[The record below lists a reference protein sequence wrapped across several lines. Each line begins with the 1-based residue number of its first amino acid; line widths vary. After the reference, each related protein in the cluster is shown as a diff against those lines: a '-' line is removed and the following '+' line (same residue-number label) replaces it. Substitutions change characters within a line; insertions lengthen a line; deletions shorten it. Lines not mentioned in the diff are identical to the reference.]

1 MTATSGTSTFDAAGD
16 ESAFADLCD
25 QARDLAEAGH
35 SKRAAQVYE
44 QVLDGGSQRYRALAA
59 LGLAVVRHDL
69 GEIRASRTAAQTA
82 IDTGHAEFAP
92 RAAYHLALS
101 YEGEG
106 LLEEAAAAWHR
117 VLGSGNERYASAA
130 EYGLARIAESRG
142 DTETAD
148 THWENALAGGDP
160 DTVPEAARDFAERL
174 LARGRA
180 EDAAR
185 VVERGL
191 AVGEHP
197 GLRLLLG
204 AVHVERAIEA
214 FAAVAEGSAAG
225 AEGRAVGAG
234 GRAAGADGRADRA
247 AYPGPVADPA
257 TAATAIELLARLL
270 AVRGD
275 ADAAERVWEQGLLH
289 SGDAVGEEVR
299 GRLRRGFLAPGPEDG
314 GTDAADPGETAWWD
328 PYVEAAVAQDS
339 APMLTGELFLAL
351 NRMYSGLA
359 VALAGNESHASAL
372 RRTVEEAVRTP
383 SDYVWGRSLHDDFR
397 ERLRLAAGSDA
408 DILPANWP
416 DAD

>member
-35 SKRAAQVYE
+35 SKRAARVYE
-44 QVLDGGSQRYRALAA
+44 QVLDGGSRQYRALAA

-69 GEIRASRTAAQTA
+69 GEIRASRAAAQTA

-106 LLEEAAAAWHR
+106 LLDEAASAWGR
-117 VLGSGNERYASAA
+117 VLGSGNERYAPAA

-142 DTETAD
+142 DTAAAD
-148 THWENALAGGDP
+148 THWENALAGDDP
-160 DTVPEAARDFAERL
+160 GTVPEAARDFAERL

-214 FAAVAEGSAAG
+214 FAAVAEGPAAG
-225 AEGRAVGAG
+225 AGA
-234 GRAAGADGRADRA
+234 
-247 AYPGPVADPA
+247 PGPPADPA
-257 TAATAIELLARLL
+257 TAATAVELLARLL

-289 SGDAVGEEVR
+289 SGEAVAEEVR
-299 GRLRRGFLAPGPEDG
+299 GRLRRGFLAPGSEDG
-314 GTDAADPGETAWWD
+314 DTEAAGAGEAAWWD
-328 PYVEAAVAQDS
+328 PFVEAAVAQDS

-359 VALAGNESHASAL
+359 VALAGNESHAAAL

-408 DILPANWP
+408 DILPADWP
-416 DAD
+416 DAG